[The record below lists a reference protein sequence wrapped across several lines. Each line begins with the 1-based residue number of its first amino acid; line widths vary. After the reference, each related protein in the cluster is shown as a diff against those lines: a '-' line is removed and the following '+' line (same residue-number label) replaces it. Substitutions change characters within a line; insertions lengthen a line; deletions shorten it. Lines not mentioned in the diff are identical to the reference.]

1 MSDTPELVIANGT
14 VVNSFG
20 RRHAHVVVREGRI
33 DQLVDAAEPVPA
45 AHRVIDAA
53 GRLVIPGGVD
63 GHCHVAQI
71 TGRFRTLDDYRTTS
85 TAALWGGTT
94 TIIDFGIPR
103 DARETP
109 LAAVLHKKE
118 LARESR
124 CDVALHGS
132 VVSWDETVP
141 WQLEQLAAEGVRSV
155 KMYTTNR
162 GTTMADGDT
171 ILKVMR
177 EMVRLDGLTYI
188 HAEHDPIIADCT
200 EQHADDG
207 RIGIEHL
214 HRTRPE
220 LAEEV
225 SVKETLAMAE
235 YTGAPVYFVH
245 QSTPGAVDLV
255 SEARARGQ
263 EAYSETCPHYLTLD
277 NSVYG
282 SVMPEWYACCP
293 PMRSPQTVAAL
304 RERLADGAIHTV
316 ASDHSCYDLT
326 QKRERTDDIREM
338 PHGLPGVETRMPV
351 TFTALMEAAGDGEA
365 RVEDFVEVF
374 AAGPARINALPRK
387 GTIAPGFDAD
397 LVIFDPAEER
407 VVDGGAL
414 HMGTDF
420 SPFDGRTLTGWPAV
434 VVSAGRVVLDSD
446 GFHDPGAVGRFV
458 PRAGFREHQ
467 SAAPSAAASRRP
479 GHPLGAPMPSATRP
493 TRIGM
498 IVPSSNTCLE
508 PQSYR
513 ILGDR
518 DDVTIHFAR
527 IPVTRIALDK
537 SSDKQFDAAV
547 MRSAAELLAT
557 ADVDVIAWN
566 GTSGSWLGA
575 DHDRRLVEDI
585 TDATGIP
592 ATTST
597 LAYMEAF
604 RTFGTERI
612 GLFTPYTGDVNEQ
625 IMASYQR
632 DGIKTLDHRFL
643 GLSDNESF
651 ARVADEEM
659 RPGSLELAAA
669 RPDAI
674 IYLCTNLYGANITA
688 EIEAATGV
696 PVLDSVAVTLWHCLK
711 MAGAPLLDPRWGR
724 LLGN

>member
-1 MSDTPELVIANGT
+1 MWSGTAASTSWWTPP
-14 VVNSFG
+14 S
-20 RRHAHVVVREGRI
+20 RSR
-33 DQLVDAAEPVPA
+33 PP
-45 AHRVIDAA
+45 HRVIDAA
-53 GRLVIPGGVD
+53 GLLVIPGGVD

-200 EQHADDG
+200 QQHADDG

-351 TFTALMEAAGDGEA
+351 TFTALMEAAGEA
-365 RVEDFVEVF
+365 GRVEDFVEVF
-374 AAGPARINALPRK
+374 AAGPARINALPGK

-434 VVSAGRVVLDSD
+434 VVSAGRVVLDGD
-446 GFHDPGAVGRFV
+446 GFHDPGPVGRFV

-467 SAAPSAAASRRP
+467 SAAPSPTLRAAVPA
-479 GHPLGAPMPSATRP
+479 AQATR
-493 TRIGM
+493 
-498 IVPSSNTCLE
+498 
-508 PQSYR
+508 
-513 ILGDR
+513 
-518 DDVTIHFAR
+518 
-527 IPVTRIALDK
+527 
-537 SSDKQFDAAV
+537 
-547 MRSAAELLAT
+547 
-557 ADVDVIAWN
+557 
-566 GTSGSWLGA
+566 
-575 DHDRRLVEDI
+575 
-585 TDATGIP
+585 
-592 ATTST
+592 
-597 LAYMEAF
+597 
-604 RTFGTERI
+604 
-612 GLFTPYTGDVNEQ
+612 
-625 IMASYQR
+625 
-632 DGIKTLDHRFL
+632 
-643 GLSDNESF
+643 
-651 ARVADEEM
+651 
-659 RPGSLELAAA
+659 
-669 RPDAI
+669 
-674 IYLCTNLYGANITA
+674 
-688 EIEAATGV
+688 
-696 PVLDSVAVTLWHCLK
+696 
-711 MAGAPLLDPRWGR
+711 
-724 LLGN
+724 